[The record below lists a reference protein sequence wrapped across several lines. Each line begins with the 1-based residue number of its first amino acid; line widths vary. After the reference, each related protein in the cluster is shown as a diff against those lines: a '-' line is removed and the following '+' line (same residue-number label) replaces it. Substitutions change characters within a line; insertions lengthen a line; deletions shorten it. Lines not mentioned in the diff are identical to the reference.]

1 MSRTGK
7 QPVSLEGVTVSIDG
21 TNVTAKGTKGEL
33 SVALLDHVM
42 IEQKDQELVLTPAND
57 SKLAQTNWGTSRAL
71 VANVVTGVRDGFSK
85 KLLISGVG
93 YRAAMQGNN
102 LKLTLGFSHDVV
114 YQTPEGIQIQTPVP
128 TEIIVSGIDKQLVGQ
143 AAANIREYRKPE
155 PYKGKGVRYDGEYI
169 FRKEGKKK

>member
-7 QPVSLEGVTVSIDG
+7 LAVSVEGVTVSIEG
-21 TNVTAKGTKGEL
+21 QHVSAKGARGEL
-33 SVALLDHVM
+33 SVQVLDHVSV
-42 IEQKDQELVLTPAND
+42 EKSEEGLVFRPAND
-57 SKLAQTNWGTSRAL
+57 STEARANWGTSRAL
-71 VANVVTGVRDGFSK
+71 VQNIVTGVRDGFAK

-114 YQTPEGIQIQTPVP
+114 YQPPEGIKIQTPQP
-128 TEIIVSGIDKQLVGQ
+128 TEIIVSGADKQQVGQ
-143 AAANIREYRKPE
+143 VAANIRQYRKPE
-155 PYKGKGVRYDGEYI
+155 PYKGKGVRYENEYI

>member
-7 QPVSLEGVTVSIDG
+7 MPVSIEGVAVSIDG
-21 TNVTAKGTKGEL
+21 STVTAKGTKGEL
-33 SVALLDHVM
+33 SVALLDLVS
-42 IEQKDQELVLTPAND
+42 IEQQDGELVLSPAND
-57 SKLAQTNWGTSRAL
+57 SKMARTNWGTSRAL
-71 VANVVTGVRDGFSK
+71 VQNIITGVRDGFSK

-93 YRAAMQGNN
+93 YRAAMQGND

-114 YQTPEGIQIQTPVP
+114 YQTPEGIQIQTPQQ
-128 TEIIVSGIDKQLVGQ
+128 TEIVVSGIDKQLVGQ

-155 PYKGKGVRYDGEYI
+155 PYKGKGVRYENEYV

>member
-7 QPVSLEGVTVSIDG
+7 MPVSVEGVTVSIDG
-21 TNVTAKGTKGEL
+21 STVTAKGTKGEL
-33 SVALLDHVM
+33 SVALLDHVS
-42 IEQKDQELVLTPAND
+42 IEQQDGNLVLAPAND
-57 SKLAQTNWGTSRAL
+57 SKLARTNWGTSRAL
-71 VANVVTGVRDGFSK
+71 VQNIVIGVRDGFSK

-93 YRAAMQGNN
+93 YRAAMQGND

-114 YQTPEGIQIQTPVP
+114 YQTPKGIQIQTPAQ

-155 PYKGKGVRYDGEYI
+155 PYKGKGVRYENEYV